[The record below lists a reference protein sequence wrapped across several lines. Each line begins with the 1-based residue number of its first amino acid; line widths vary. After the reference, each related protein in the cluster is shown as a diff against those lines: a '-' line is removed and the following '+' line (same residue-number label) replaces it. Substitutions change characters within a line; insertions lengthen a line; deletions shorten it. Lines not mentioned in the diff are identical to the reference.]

1 MKPVRA
7 TVRIRG
13 QVQGVNYRFS
23 TRLQA
28 EQLQVCGWVRN
39 CPDGTVEGVFE
50 GREAAVRTLLDWC
63 RQGPPAARVEALQI
77 DWEEYRGEFASFEV
91 RR

>member
-7 TVRIRG
+7 AVRIRG
-13 QVQGVNYRFS
+13 QVQGVNYRYS
-23 TRLQA
+23 ARLQA
-28 EQLQVCGWVRN
+28 EQLQVNGWVRN
-39 CPDGTVEGVFE
+39 CPDGAVEGVFE
-50 GREAAVRTLLDWC
+50 GREAAVRALLDWC

-77 DWEEYRGEFASFEV
+77 DWEEYRGEFGSFEV